1 MFAPPGKCQCSS
13 DPGSLIES
21 TRYGEAGENLGRN
34 QWDRNECFVDS
45 GITSSTCTGIVATNC
60 ECTDNGYCGHSQGG
74 RCGIKPHTY
83 AGDVWIVREGD
94 IRKDHILFQRFV
106 IYDAALGSADEL
118 MDKKL
123 YKTITLGEP
132 KPDEVLFKPPESL
145 GELHT
150 PVEAPVELVT
160 SKP

>member
-1 MFAPPGKCQCSS
+1 M
-13 DPGSLIES
+13 
-21 TRYGEAGENLGRN
+21 
-34 QWDRNECFVDS
+34 
-45 GITSSTCTGIVATNC
+45 
-60 ECTDNGYCGHSQGG
+60 
-74 RCGIKPHTY
+74 
-83 AGDVWIVREGD
+83 
-94 IRKDHILFQRFV
+94 